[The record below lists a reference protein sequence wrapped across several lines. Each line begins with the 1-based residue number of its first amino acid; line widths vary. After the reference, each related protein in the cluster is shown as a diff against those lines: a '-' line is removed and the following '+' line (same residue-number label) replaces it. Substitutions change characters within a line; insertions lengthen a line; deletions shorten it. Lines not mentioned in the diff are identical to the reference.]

1 MSNRDFIYF
10 DHSATTPMH
19 PEAIAAY
26 AEAASLGPSNPS
38 SLHAAGRAARSR
50 VTAARDKLAAI
61 LRCDPAELV
70 FTGGGTE
77 SDNAALFGAAFAQ
90 RARDPKRTRIVT
102 TAIEHHAVLN
112 ACEKLAE
119 DGFELVLLPVDA
131 SGSVSADD
139 ADAAIGETTAVVS
152 IMAANNEVGTLQ
164 PIEAIGRIA
173 RERGALLHVDA
184 VQAFGYETLDL
195 SELPVDLLSLSAHK
209 VNGPQGV
216 GALFIRKGTPFEA
229 FLRGGSQERGR
240 RAGTEN
246 VAGIA
251 AFARAAELAAAEREE
266 RRSHARAVREA
277 LLAGLAAELGPDAF
291 VVNGPKEESRRVP
304 HILNVSF
311 PGLSNETMLMNLDLA
326 GVAASAGSACT
337 AGSLQPSHVLTAMG
351 LAEDIC
357 ESAIR
362 FSFGLGNNIEQA
374 EKTAKIVA
382 TIAKRLR
389 NR

>member
-1 MSNRDFIYF
+1 MSNDLIYF

-26 AEAASLGPSNPS
+26 AEAASQGPSNPS
-38 SLHAAGRAARSR
+38 SLHAAGRAARGR
-50 VTAARDKLAAI
+50 IIAARDKLAAI

-77 SDNAALFGAAFAQ
+77 SDNAALYGAARAQ

-102 TAIEHHAVLN
+102 TAVEHHAVLH
-112 ACEKLAE
+112 ACEKLEE
-119 DGFELVLLPVDA
+119 DGFELYVLPVDNA
-131 SGSVSADD
+131 GRVSVDD
-139 ADAAIGETTAVVS
+139 ADKAIGETTAVVS
-152 IMAANNEVGTLQ
+152 VMAANNEVGTLQ
-164 PIEAIGRIA
+164 PVGAIGRIA
-173 RERGALLHVDA
+173 RERGAVMHVDA

-195 SELPVDLLSLSAHK
+195 REMPVDLLSLSAHK

-216 GALFIRKGTPFEA
+216 GALFIRKGAPFEA
-229 FLRGGSQERGR
+229 TQRGGSQERGR

-251 AFARAAELAAAEREE
+251 AFVRAAELAAEEREE
-266 RRSHARAVREA
+266 RRAHVRAMREA
-277 LLAGLAAELGPDAF
+277 LLDGLAEQLGADAF
-291 VVNGPKEESRRVP
+291 AVNGAEEESMRVP

-311 PGLSNETMLMNLDLA
+311 LGLSNETMLMNLDLA

-351 LAEDIC
+351 LAEERC
-357 ESAIR
+357 RSAIR
-362 FSFGLGNNIEQA
+362 FSFGLGNNIAEA
-374 EKTAKIVA
+374 EKTAKIIA